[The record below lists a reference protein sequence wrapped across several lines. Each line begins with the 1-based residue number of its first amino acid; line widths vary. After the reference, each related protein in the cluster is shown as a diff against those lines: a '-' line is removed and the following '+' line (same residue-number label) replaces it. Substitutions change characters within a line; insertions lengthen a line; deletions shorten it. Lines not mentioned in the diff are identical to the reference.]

1 MKTTFTFEELRMTVT
16 MMRNHMVTLPAEMEY
31 HVRRVL
37 DYIEEYIEESE
48 YQYSCTDSDYVDL
61 NIWLSVLICED
72 EYILDKSQCRNDFN
86 TEWETVTNTDGWLSI
101 NID

>member
-1 MKTTFTFEELRMTVT
+1 MKTTFTFEELRMIIT
-16 MMRNHMVTLPAEMEY
+16 MMRNHMVILPTEMEY

-48 YQYSCTDSDYVDL
+48 HQDSYIDSDYIDL

-72 EYILDKSQCRNDFN
+72 EYILDKLQCQNDFN
-86 TEWETVTNTDGWLSI
+86 TEWETVTNTDGWLNI